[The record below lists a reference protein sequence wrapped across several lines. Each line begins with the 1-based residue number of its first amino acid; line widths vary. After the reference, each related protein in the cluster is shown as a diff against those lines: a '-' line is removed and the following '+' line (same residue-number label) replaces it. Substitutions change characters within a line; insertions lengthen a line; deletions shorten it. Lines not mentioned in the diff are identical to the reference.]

1 VTDSLQSTDPG
12 TQKRR
17 STRIVQAVPI
27 TVTGTDALGQPFKE
41 RTTTVMVNCH
51 GCKYQSKHYVPKN
64 SMVTLDIPRPEG
76 GPFHTQGR
84 VVWVQRPRTVRELFQ
99 IGLEFEVPGNFWG
112 IAFPPEDWASGVD
125 IPTGDLTGILDA
137 TAPTAEP
144 VAGISPQPLPPMGPP
159 PIPPPTTPEKRIEA
173 PPFQIPTPPPAKP
186 VPVNTQTPTAPPVMA
201 AKPAS
206 PPAQTPA
213 APAAPSVPAAGPS
226 ADSKIHVV
234 PTPLPAAVVTA
245 DTQAALA
252 KQMARMVADA
262 KETLD
267 KTLRRGAEEAI
278 TEEMTVVRQQLDVQ
292 LHETV
297 EKAIKVSMDRVS
309 ESAVKKVVQQAAD
322 RTKEIV
328 DEARRASETSASQ
341 LDEKVRNAVQ
351 QAVSHAAEQAAQQAA
366 QQAAALT
373 LKQSVEEVVE
383 RALRE
388 REASTPS
395 LEILSSPEAAQNH
408 LEQWRKNLEET
419 AHAVRSSTIE
429 QTQAGALLASQQ
441 WNAEFEAA
449 LTGASQK
456 LGDKL
461 TEVSREAL
469 AQAEQ
474 EAVSR
479 AAGLRASLDETARA
493 VLARTHQA
501 EQDAAAHADTLRV
514 SLDDAAR
521 AVLARTHQAEQDA
534 AARADTL
541 RASLDET
548 ARAVLARTHQA
559 EQDAAARADALRA
572 SLDDAARAV
581 LAQTEREASAQA
593 QTLRSSLD
601 EAINTAATA
610 IESLGAGLTQERHRA
625 EETRAQLQEAAQ
637 NALRQTR
644 QQFDELLAAQQQEM
658 SRKADQVIADRVRQI
673 EPALQESA
681 QEILDRA
688 ANELE
693 QKLTPRLEQVHR
705 AVSELQ
711 QAEQQAAHT
720 QSQFHEQARQA
731 AERVGE
737 LQHSV
742 HAQVL
747 EAAERVAQLQ
757 NSIVEQVQQATDHA
771 DRLHD
776 TVREQTIQ
784 ASELAIQESVARLRS
799 EAEKVPAEVEKS
811 VRETAAKI
819 EEEIQQRSTETQH
832 ATYESLLKASEWYQ
846 KKAHSTMQSSMEKMV
861 EQSSTALRDRAAEVS
876 SLLASELDH
885 YRRTYVEHSTAQI
898 DESAKEI
905 VSRERDRMSETAQMA
920 TAGFTDQ
927 VHRVT
932 SESLRRFEQVSR
944 EALEKA
950 RADMEFGREGS
961 LLEYQ
966 KTVDERMMQGVEQAT
981 VHLQSQLGPLI
992 EQWESR
998 REIEKKEWMEQLKK
1012 SNEEAIEL
1020 YKTRLENASNS
1031 WLLASATTL
1040 GQHSQTVLDTIAKAA
1055 EKRLRETCSE
1065 VLGSMGDTLK
1075 ARLLGLS
1082 TDFGPEA
1089 DDEFPPKKK

>member
-125 IPTGDLTGILDA
+125 IPTGDLTGLLDA
-137 TAPTAEP
+137 MAPTAEP
-144 VAGISPQPLPPMGPP
+144 VAGISPQPLPPIGPP
-159 PIPPPTTPEKRIEA
+159 PIPSPTTPEKRIEA
-173 PPFQIPTPPPAKP
+173 PPFQIPTPPPSKP
-186 VPVNTQTPTAPPVMA
+186 VPVNTPDNTPVNTPAAPPVMA
-201 AKPAS
+201 AKPPS
-206 PPAQTPA
+206 PPAPTPV
-213 APAAPSVPAAGPS
+213 APAAPPVPAASPS

-234 PTPLPAAVVTA
+234 PTPPPAAVVTA

-328 DEARRASETSASQ
+328 DEARRASESSASQ

-419 AHAVRSSTIE
+419 AHSVRSKTIE
-429 QTQAGALLASQQ
+429 QTQAEALLASQQ

-469 AQAEQ
+469 SQAEQ
-474 EAVSR
+474 EAVAR
-479 AAGLRASLDETARA
+479 AAGLRASLDETARG

-501 EQDAAAHADTLRV
+501 EQDAAV
-514 SLDDAAR
+514 R
-521 AVLARTHQAEQDA
+521 AEA
-534 AARADTL
+534 L
-541 RASLDET
+541 RASLDE
-548 ARAVLARTHQA
+548 
-559 EQDAAARADALRA
+559 AARG
-572 SLDDAARAV
+572 V
-581 LAQTEREASAQA
+581 LAQTEREAATQA

-601 EAINTAATA
+601 EAINTAATT
-610 IESLGAGLTQERHRA
+610 IESLGSGLTQERHRA

-658 SRKADQVIADRVRQI
+658 SRKADHVIADRVQQI

-681 QEILDRA
+681 QKILDRTA
-688 ANELE
+688 SELE
-693 QKLTPRLEQVHR
+693 QKLTPRLDQVQR

-731 AERVGE
+731 TERVGE
-737 LQHSV
+737 LRHSV
-742 HAQVL
+742 QAQVR

-799 EAEKVPAEVEKS
+799 EAEKVPAEIERS
-811 VRETAAKI
+811 VRETAAKL

-905 VSRERDRMSETAQMA
+905 VTRERDKMSENAQMA

-932 SESLRRFEQVSR
+932 ADSLKRFEQVSR

-966 KTVDERMMQGVEQAT
+966 KTIDERMMMGVEQAT
-981 VHLQSQLGPLI
+981 VHLQSQLGPVI
-992 EQWESR
+992 EQWELR

-1012 SNEEAIEL
+1012 SNDQAIEV

>member
-1 VTDSLQSTDPG
+1 MTDSLQSTDPG

-125 IPTGDLTGILDA
+125 IPTGDLTGLLDA
-137 TAPTAEP
+137 MAPTAEP
-144 VAGISPQPLPPMGPP
+144 VAGISPQPLPPIGPP
-159 PIPPPTTPEKRIEA
+159 PIPSPTTPEKRIEA
-173 PPFQIPTPPPAKP
+173 PPFQIPTPPPSKP
-186 VPVNTQTPTAPPVMA
+186 VPVNTPDNTPVNTPAAPPVMA
-201 AKPAS
+201 AKPPS
-206 PPAQTPA
+206 PPAPTPV
-213 APAAPSVPAAGPS
+213 APAAPPVPAASPS

-234 PTPLPAAVVTA
+234 PTPPPAAVVTA

-328 DEARRASETSASQ
+328 DEARRASESSASQ

-419 AHAVRSSTIE
+419 AHSVRSKTIE
-429 QTQAGALLASQQ
+429 QTQAEALLASQQ

-469 AQAEQ
+469 SQAEQ
-474 EAVSR
+474 EAVAR
-479 AAGLRASLDETARA
+479 AAGLRASLDETARG

-501 EQDAAAHADTLRV
+501 EQDAAV
-514 SLDDAAR
+514 R
-521 AVLARTHQAEQDA
+521 AEA
-534 AARADTL
+534 L
-541 RASLDET
+541 RASLDE
-548 ARAVLARTHQA
+548 
-559 EQDAAARADALRA
+559 AARG
-572 SLDDAARAV
+572 V
-581 LAQTEREASAQA
+581 LAQTEREAATQA

-601 EAINTAATA
+601 EAINTAATT
-610 IESLGAGLTQERHRA
+610 IESLGSGLTQERHRA

-658 SRKADQVIADRVRQI
+658 SRKADHVIADRVQQI

-681 QEILDRA
+681 QKILDRTA
-688 ANELE
+688 SELE
-693 QKLTPRLEQVHR
+693 QKLTPRLDQVQR

-731 AERVGE
+731 TERVGE
-737 LQHSV
+737 LRHSV
-742 HAQVL
+742 QAQVR

-799 EAEKVPAEVEKS
+799 EAEKVPAEIERS
-811 VRETAAKI
+811 VRETAAKL

-905 VSRERDRMSETAQMA
+905 VTRERDKMSENAQMA

-932 SESLRRFEQVSR
+932 ADSLKRFEQVSR

-966 KTVDERMMQGVEQAT
+966 KTIDERMMMGVEQAT
-981 VHLQSQLGPLI
+981 VHLQSQLGPVI
-992 EQWESR
+992 EQWELR

-1012 SNEEAIEL
+1012 SNDQAIEL

>member
-137 TAPTAEP
+137 TAPTAQPE
-144 VAGISPQPLPPMGPP
+144 AGISPQPLPPIGPP
-159 PIPPPTTPEKRIEA
+159 PMPTPTTPEKRIEA

-186 VPVNTQTPTAPPVMA
+186 VPVNTQVTTPTAPPEMA

-206 PPAQTPA
+206 PPAPISV
-213 APAAPSVPAAGPS
+213 APAAPSAAAASPS

-234 PTPLPAAVVTA
+234 PTPPPAAVVTA

-419 AHAVRSSTIE
+419 AHSVRSKTIE
-429 QTQAGALLASQQ
+429 QTQAEALLASQQ

-469 AQAEQ
+469 TQAEQ

-501 EQDAAAHADTLRV
+501 EQDAAA
-514 SLDDAAR
+514 R
-521 AVLARTHQAEQDA
+521 AE
-534 AARADTL
+534 TL

-559 EQDAAARADALRA
+559 EQDAAARAETLRA
-572 SLDDAARAV
+572 SLDEAARAV
-581 LAQTEREASAQA
+581 LAQTERDASAQA

-601 EAINTAATA
+601 EAINTAATT

-625 EETRAQLQEAAQ
+625 EETRSQLQEAAQ

-644 QQFDELLAAQQQEM
+644 QQFEDLLAAQQQEM
-658 SRKADQVIADRVRQI
+658 SRKADQVIADRVQQI

-681 QEILDRA
+681 QEILDRTA
-688 ANELE
+688 SELE
-693 QKLTPRLEQVHR
+693 LKLTPRLDQVHR

-711 QAEQQAAHT
+711 QAEQQAVHT

-742 HAQVL
+742 HAQVR

-944 EALEKA
+944 EALEKT

-966 KTVDERMMQGVEQAT
+966 KTIDERMMQGVEQAT

>member
-76 GPFHTQGR
+76 GPYHTQGR

-125 IPTGDLTGILDA
+125 IPTGDLTGVLDA
-137 TAPTAEP
+137 TLAAEP
-144 VAGISPQPLPPMGPP
+144 VAGISPQPLPPIGPP
-159 PIPPPTTPEKRIEA
+159 PMPAPASPEKRIEA
-173 PPFQIPTPPPAKP
+173 PPFQIPAPPPSKP
-186 VPVNTQTPTAPPVMA
+186 VPVNVPAAPPVMA
-201 AKPAS
+201 AKPAA
-206 PPAQTPA
+206 PPAQPVIP
-213 APAAPSVPAAGPS
+213 PAAPSVPVASPAA
-226 ADSKIHVV
+226 DNKIHVV
-234 PTPLPAAVVTA
+234 PAPPAAAVVTA

-292 LHETV
+292 LHDTV

-366 QQAAALT
+366 QQATALN

-395 LEILSSPEAAQNH
+395 LEILSSPEAAQSH
-408 LEQWRKNLEET
+408 LEQWRKNLEDT
-419 AHAVRSSTIE
+419 AQSVRSKTIE
-429 QTQAGALLASQQ
+429 QTQAEALIASQQ

-469 AQAEQ
+469 TQAEQ
-474 EAVSR
+474 EAVARSV
-479 AAGLRASLDETARA
+479 ALRASLDETARG
-493 VLARTHQA
+493 
-501 EQDAAAHADTLRV
+501 
-514 SLDDAAR
+514 
-521 AVLARTHQAEQDA
+521 
-534 AARADTL
+534 
-541 RASLDET
+541 
-548 ARAVLARTHQA
+548 
-559 EQDAAARADALRA
+559 
-572 SLDDAARAV
+572 V

-601 EAINTAATA
+601 EAINTAAST
-610 IESLGAGLTQERHRA
+610 IESLGAGLQQERHRA

-644 QQFDELLAAQQQEM
+644 QQFDDLLAAQQQEM
-658 SRKADQVIADRVRQI
+658 GRKADQVVAERAQQI
-673 EPALQESA
+673 EPALQASA
-681 QEILDRA
+681 QKILDQA
-688 ANELE
+688 ASELE
-693 QKLTPRLEQVHR
+693 QKLTPRLDQVHR

-711 QAEQQAAHT
+711 RAEQQAAHT

-731 AERVGE
+731 SERVGE

-742 HAQVL
+742 HAQVR

-757 NSIVEQVQQATDHA
+757 NSILEQVQQATDHA

-784 ASELAIQESVARLRS
+784 ASELAIQESVTRLRN
-799 EAEKVPAEVEKS
+799 EAEKVPAEIEKS
-811 VRETAAKI
+811 VRDAASKI

-832 ATYESLLKASEWYQ
+832 ATYEALLKASEWYQ

-905 VSRERDRMSETAQMA
+905 VSRERDKMSETAQMA
-920 TAGFTDQ
+920 SAGFTDQ
-927 VHRVT
+927 VHQVT
-932 SESLRRFEQVSR
+932 ADSLRRFEQVSR

-966 KTVDERMMQGVEQAT
+966 KTVDERMMLGVEQAT

-992 EQWESR
+992 EQWESK
-998 REIEKKEWMEQLKK
+998 RESEKKQWMEQLKK
-1012 SNEEAIEL
+1012 SNDEAIEL

-1082 TDFGPEA
+1082 TDFGPEP

>member
-1 VTDSLQSTDPG
+1 VTDSLQSADPG

-125 IPTGDLTGILDA
+125 IPTGDLTGTLD
-137 TAPTAEP
+137 TTTGAEP
-144 VAGISPQPLPPMGPP
+144 VAGISPQPLPPIGPP
-159 PIPPPTTPEKRIEA
+159 PMPIPTTPEKRIEA
-173 PPFQIPTPPPAKP
+173 PPFQIPTPPPSKP
-186 VPVNTQTPTAPPVMA
+186 VPVNTQVNTPAPQTPTSAI
-201 AKPAS
+201 
-206 PPAQTPA
+206 PPATA
-213 APAAPSVPAAGPS
+213 ASGGPT

-234 PTPLPAAVVTA
+234 PAPPAVPA
-245 DTQAALA
+245 DTQAALSR
-252 KQMARMVADA
+252 QMARMVADA

-267 KTLRRGAEEAI
+267 KTLRRGAEQAI

-292 LHETV
+292 LHDTV
-297 EKAIKVSMDRVS
+297 EKAIKSSMERVS

-419 AHAVRSSTIE
+419 AHSVRSKTIE
-429 QTQAGALLASQQ
+429 QTQAEALLASQQ

-469 AQAEQ
+469 
-474 EAVSR
+474 S
-479 AAGLRASLDETARA
+479 
-493 VLARTHQA
+493 
-501 EQDAAAHADTLRV
+501 
-514 SLDDAAR
+514 
-521 AVLARTHQAEQDA
+521 QAEQDA
-534 AARADTL
+534 AARAEAL
-541 RASLDET
+541 RASLDE
-548 ARAVLARTHQA
+548 
-559 EQDAAARADALRA
+559 AARG
-572 SLDDAARAV
+572 V
-581 LAQTEREASAQA
+581 LAQTEGEAAAQA

-601 EAINTAATA
+601 EAINTAATT

-658 SRKADQVIADRVRQI
+658 GRKADQVIAERAQQI

-681 QEILDRA
+681 QKILDRTA
-688 ANELE
+688 SELE
-693 QKLTPRLEQVHR
+693 QKLTPRLDQVHR

-720 QSQFHEQARQA
+720 QSQFHEQARLA

-742 HAQVL
+742 HAQVR

-757 NSIVEQVQQATDHA
+757 STIVEQVQQATDHA

-784 ASELAIQESVARLRS
+784 ASERAIQESVARLRS

-861 EQSSTALRDRAAEVS
+861 EQSSTVLRDRAAEVS

-905 VSRERDRMSETAQMA
+905 VSRERDKMSESAQMA

-950 RADMEFGREGS
+950 RADLEFGREGS

-966 KTVDERMMQGVEQAT
+966 KTIDERMMMGVEQAT

-1012 SNEEAIEL
+1012 SNDEAIEL

-1082 TDFGPEA
+1082 TDFGPEP

>member
-1 VTDSLQSTDPG
+1 MTDSLQSADPG

-84 VVWVQRPRTVRELFQ
+84 VVWVQRPRTGRELFQ

-125 IPTGDLTGILDA
+125 IPTGDLTGIVDA
-137 TAPTAEP
+137 TTAAEP
-144 VAGISPQPLPPMGPP
+144 VAGISPQPLPPIGPP
-159 PIPPPTTPEKRIEA
+159 PMPIPTTPEKRIEA
-173 PPFQIPTPPPAKP
+173 PPFQIPVTPPTPAKP
-186 VPVNTQTPTAPPVMA
+186 TPVNTQVNAPTAPPVMA
-201 AKPAS
+201 TKPAS
-206 PPAQTPA
+206 PA
-213 APAAPSVPAAGPS
+213 APPSIPPTAAAPPASPS
-226 ADSKIHVV
+226 TDNKIHVV
-234 PTPLPAAVVTA
+234 PAPPPVAAVTA

-262 KETLD
+262 KESLD

-292 LHETV
+292 LHDTV
-297 EKAIKVSMDRVS
+297 EKAIKVSMERVS

-328 DEARRASETSASQ
+328 DEARRASENSASQ

-351 QAVSHAAEQAAQQAA
+351 QAVSNVAEQAAQQAA
-366 QQAAALT
+366 QQATALT

-383 RALRE
+383 RALRD

-395 LEILSSPEAAQNH
+395 LEILSSPEAAQSH

-419 AHAVRSSTIE
+419 AQTVRSKSIE
-429 QTQAGALLASQQ
+429 QTQADALIASQQ

-456 LGDKL
+456 LGEKL
-461 TEVSREAL
+461 TEVSRVAL
-469 AQAEQ
+469 TQAEQ
-474 EAVSR
+474 EAAAR
-479 AAGLRASLDETARA
+479 AAALRASLDE
-493 VLARTHQA
+493 
-501 EQDAAAHADTLRV
+501 
-514 SLDDAAR
+514 AAR
-521 AVLARTHQAEQDA
+521 GVQAQTEQA
-534 AARADTL
+534 
-541 RASLDET
+541 
-548 ARAVLARTHQA
+548 Q
-559 EQDAAARADALRA
+559 QQAAARADALRA
-572 SLDDAARAV
+572 SLDEAARGV

-593 QTLRSSLD
+593 HTLRSSLD
-601 EAINTAATA
+601 EAINSAAST
-610 IESLGAGLTQERHRA
+610 IESLGAGLQQERHRA
-625 EETRAQLQEAAQ
+625 EETRAQLQEASQ

-658 SRKADQVIADRVRQI
+658 SRKADHVIADRVQQI

-681 QEILDRA
+681 QKILDRA
-688 ANELE
+688 VGELE
-693 QKLTPRLEQVHR
+693 QKLMPRMDHAQRV
-705 AVSELQ
+705 AAELQ

-731 AERVGE
+731 SERVGE

-742 HAQVL
+742 QAQVR

-757 NSIVEQVQQATDHA
+757 NSILEQVQQATDHA

-776 TVREQTIQ
+776 TVREQTIH
-784 ASELAIQESVARLRS
+784 ASELAIQESVARLRT
-799 EAEKVPAEVEKS
+799 EAEKVPAAIERS
-811 VRETAAKI
+811 VRETASKI

-832 ATYESLLKASEWYQ
+832 ATYEALLKASEWYQ
-846 KKAHSTMQSSMEKMV
+846 KKAHSTMQGSMEKMV

-905 VSRERDRMSETAQMA
+905 VTRERDKMSETAQMA

-966 KTVDERMMQGVEQAT
+966 KLIDERMMQGVEQAT
-981 VHLQSQLGPLI
+981 VHLQSELGPLL
-992 EQWESR
+992 EQWESQ
-998 REIEKKEWMEQLKK
+998 RESEKKVWMEQLKK
-1012 SNEEAIEL
+1012 SNDEAIEV

-1082 TDFGPEA
+1082 TDFSPEP

>member
-1 VTDSLQSTDPG
+1 VTDSLQSADPG

-125 IPTGDLTGILDA
+125 IPTGDLTGAAEALLA
-137 TAPTAEP
+137 VEP
-144 VAGISPQPLPPMGPP
+144 VAGISPQPLPPIGPP
-159 PIPPPTTPEKRIEA
+159 PMPIPTTPEKRIEA
-173 PPFQIPTPPPAKP
+173 PPFQIPVTPPPPARP
-186 VPVNTQTPTAPPVMA
+186 TPVNTQVNTPTAAPVTT
-201 AKPAS
+201 AKPA
-206 PPAQTPA
+206 P
-213 APAAPSVPAAGPS
+213 PAAPSAQPPVAPAASVPAASPS
-226 ADSKIHVV
+226 TDNKIHVV
-234 PTPLPAAVVTA
+234 PAPPAAVVTA

-252 KQMARMVADA
+252 KHMARMVADA
-262 KETLD
+262 KESLD

-278 TEEMTVVRQQLDVQ
+278 TEEMTVVRQQLDAQ
-292 LHETV
+292 LHDTV

-328 DEARRASETSASQ
+328 DEARKASETSASQ

-383 RALRE
+383 RALRD

-395 LEILSSPEAAQNH
+395 LEILSSPEAAQSH

-419 AHAVRSSTIE
+419 AQTVRSKTIE
-429 QTQAGALLASQQ
+429 QTQAEALIASQQ

-456 LGDKL
+456 LGEKL

-469 AQAEQ
+469 TQAERDAAERASALRASLD
-474 EAVSR
+474 EAARGVLARTEQAERDAAAR
-479 AAGLRASLDETARA
+479 AEALRASLDETARG
-493 VLARTHQA
+493 
-501 EQDAAAHADTLRV
+501 
-514 SLDDAAR
+514 
-521 AVLARTHQAEQDA
+521 
-534 AARADTL
+534 
-541 RASLDET
+541 
-548 ARAVLARTHQA
+548 
-559 EQDAAARADALRA
+559 
-572 SLDDAARAV
+572 V

-593 QTLRSSLD
+593 HTLRSSLD
-601 EAINTAATA
+601 EAINTAAST
-610 IESLGAGLTQERHRA
+610 IESLGAGLQTERHRA
-625 EETRAQLQEAAQ
+625 EETRSQLQEAAQ

-658 SRKADQVIADRVRQI
+658 SRKADHVIADRVQQI

-681 QEILDRA
+681 QKMLDRA
-688 ANELE
+688 MGELE
-693 QKLTPRLEQVHR
+693 QKLTPRLDHAQR
-705 AVSELQ
+705 IAAELQ
-711 QAEQQAAHT
+711 QAEQQATHT
-720 QSQFHEQARQA
+720 QGQFHEQARQA
-731 AERVGE
+731 SERVGE
-737 LQHSV
+737 LQQSV
-742 HAQVL
+742 QAQVR

-757 NSIVEQVQQATDHA
+757 SSILEQVQQATDHA

-776 TVREQTIQ
+776 TVREQTIH
-784 ASELAIQESVARLRS
+784 ASELAIQESVARLRT
-799 EAEKVPAEVEKS
+799 EAEKVPAEIEQS

-832 ATYESLLKASEWYQ
+832 ATYEALLKASEWYQ

-861 EQSSTALRDRAAEVS
+861 EQSSTQLRDRAAEVS

-905 VSRERDRMSETAQMA
+905 VTRERDKMSETAQMA

-932 SESLRRFEQVSR
+932 SESLKRFEQVSR

-966 KTVDERMMQGVEQAT
+966 KTIDERMMLGVEQAR
-981 VHLQSQLGPLI
+981 VHLQSELGPLL
-992 EQWESR
+992 EQWESQ
-998 REIEKKEWMEQLKK
+998 RESEKKMWMEQLKK
-1012 SNEEAIEL
+1012 SNDEAIEV

-1065 VLGSMGDTLK
+1065 VLGTMGDTLK

-1082 TDFGPEA
+1082 TDFSPEP

>member
-1 VTDSLQSTDPG
+1 MTDSLQSPDPG

-125 IPTGDLTGILDA
+125 IPTGDLTGMLEVA
-137 TAPTAEP
+137 TTAEP
-144 VAGISPQPLPPMGPP
+144 VAGISPQPLPPIGPP
-159 PIPPPTTPEKRIEA
+159 PIPTPTTPEKRIEA
-173 PPFQIPTPPPAKP
+173 PPFQIPVTPPAKP
-186 VPVNTQTPTAPPVMA
+186 VPVNVPTAPPVMT
-201 AKPAS
+201 AK
-206 PPAQTPA
+206 PA
-213 APAAPSVPAAGPS
+213 APAAPPVIPPAASSVPAASSS
-226 ADSKIHVV
+226 ADNKIHVV
-234 PTPLPAAVVTA
+234 PAPPAAVVTA

-262 KETLD
+262 KESLD

-278 TEEMTVVRQQLDVQ
+278 TEEMTVVRQQLDAQ
-292 LHETV
+292 LHDTV

-328 DEARRASETSASQ
+328 DEARKASENSASQ

-383 RALRE
+383 RALRD
-388 REASTPS
+388 RATSTPS
-395 LEILSSPEAAQNH
+395 LEILSSPEAAQSH
-408 LEQWRKNLEET
+408 LEQWRKNLEDT
-419 AHAVRSSTIE
+419 AQTVRSKSIE
-429 QTQAGALLASQQ
+429 QTQADALIASQQ

-461 TEVSREAL
+461 TAVSREAL
-469 AQAEQ
+469 TQVER
-474 EAVSR
+474 EAAAR
-479 AAGLRASLDETARA
+479 ATELRASLDE
-493 VLARTHQA
+493 
-501 EQDAAAHADTLRV
+501 
-514 SLDDAAR
+514 AAR
-521 AVLARTHQAEQDA
+521 G
-534 AARADTL
+534 
-541 RASLDET
+541 
-548 ARAVLARTHQA
+548 
-559 EQDAAARADALRA
+559 
-572 SLDDAARAV
+572 V
-581 LAQTEREASAQA
+581 LAQTERDASTQA
-593 QTLRSSLD
+593 QMLRSSLD
-601 EAINTAATA
+601 EAINTAAST
-610 IESLGAGLTQERHRA
+610 IESLGAGLQQERHRA
-625 EETRAQLQEAAQ
+625 EETRLQLQDAAQ

-658 SRKADQVIADRVRQI
+658 SRKADHVIADRVQQI

-681 QEILDRA
+681 QKILDRA
-688 ANELE
+688 TSELE
-693 QKLTPRLEQVHR
+693 QKLTPRLDHAQR
-705 AVSELQ
+705 IAAELQ
-711 QAEQQAAHT
+711 QAEQQAAYR

-731 AERVGE
+731 AERV
-737 LQHSV
+737 
-742 HAQVL
+742 
-747 EAAERVAQLQ
+747 AQLQ
-757 NSIVEQVQQATDHA
+757 NSILEQVQQATDHA

-776 TVREQTIQ
+776 TVREQTIH
-784 ASELAIQESVARLRS
+784 ASELAIQESVARMRT
-799 EAEKVPAEVEKS
+799 EAEKVPAEIEKS
-811 VRETAAKI
+811 VRETASKI

-832 ATYESLLKASEWYQ
+832 ATYEALLKASEWYQ
-846 KKAHSTMQSSMEKMV
+846 KKAHNTMQGSMEKMV

-905 VSRERDRMSETAQMA
+905 VSRERDKMSETAQMA

-966 KTVDERMMQGVEQAT
+966 KTIDERMMLGVEQAR
-981 VHLQSQLGPLI
+981 VHLQSELGPLL
-992 EQWESR
+992 EQWESQ
-998 REIEKKEWMEQLKK
+998 RESEKKVWMEQLKK
-1012 SNEEAIEL
+1012 SNDDAIEL

-1082 TDFGPEA
+1082 TDFSPEP

>member
-1 VTDSLQSTDPG
+1 VTDSLQSADPG

-137 TAPTAEP
+137 TTATEP
-144 VAGISPQPLPPMGPP
+144 VAGISPQPLPPIGPP
-159 PIPPPTTPEKRIEA
+159 PMPIPTTPEKRIEA
-173 PPFQIPTPPPAKP
+173 PPFQVPVTPPAKP
-186 VPVNTQTPTAPPVMA
+186 TPVNVPAAPPLMA
-201 AKPAS
+201 AKPAAPIA
-206 PPAQTPA
+206 PPVIP
-213 APAAPSVPAAGPS
+213 PAAPSVPAASPA
-226 ADSKIHVV
+226 ADNKIHVV
-234 PTPLPAAVVTA
+234 PAPPAAVVTA

-252 KQMARMVADA
+252 KQMARMVAEA
-262 KETLD
+262 KESLD

-292 LHETV
+292 LHDTV

-328 DEARRASETSASQ
+328 EEARKASETSASQ

-408 LEQWRKNLEET
+408 LEQWRKNLEDT
-419 AHAVRSSTIE
+419 AQSVRSKSIE
-429 QTQAGALLASQQ
+429 QTQADALIASQQ

-469 AQAEQ
+469 TQAEH
-474 EAVSR
+474 EAVAR
-479 AAGLRASLDETARA
+479 AAGLRASLDEAARG
-493 VLARTHQA
+493 VLARSEQA
-501 EQDAAAHADTLRV
+501 QQEAAAHAE
-514 SLDDAAR
+514 A
-521 AVLARTHQAEQDA
+521 
-534 AARADTL
+534 L
-541 RASLDET
+541 RASLDE
-548 ARAVLARTHQA
+548 
-559 EQDAAARADALRA
+559 AARG
-572 SLDDAARAV
+572 V
-581 LAQTEREASAQA
+581 LAQTGREASAQA
-593 QTLRSSLD
+593 ETLRSSLD
-601 EAINTAATA
+601 EAINTAAST
-610 IESLGAGLTQERHRA
+610 IETLGAGLQQERHRA
-625 EETRAQLQEAAQ
+625 EETRSQLQEAAQ

-658 SRKADQVIADRVRQI
+658 SRKADHVIADRVQQI

-681 QEILDRA
+681 QKILDRA
-688 ANELE
+688 VGELE
-693 QKLTPRLEQVHR
+693 QKLMPRMDNAQRV
-705 AVSELQ
+705 ELQ
-711 QAEQQAAHT
+711 HAEQQAAHT

-731 AERVGE
+731 SERVGE

-742 HAQVL
+742 QAQVR
-747 EAAERVAQLQ
+747 EAAERVAHLQ
-757 NSIVEQVQQATDHA
+757 NSILEQVQQATDHA

-776 TVREQTIQ
+776 TVREQTIH
-784 ASELAIQESVARLRS
+784 ASELAIQESVARLRT
-799 EAEKVPAEVEKS
+799 EAEKVPAEIEKS

-832 ATYESLLKASEWYQ
+832 ATYEALLKASEWYQ

-861 EQSSTALRDRAAEVS
+861 EQSSTSLRDRAAEVS

-905 VSRERDRMSETAQMA
+905 VTRERDKMSETAQMA
-920 TAGFTDQ
+920 SAGFTDQ

-932 SESLRRFEQVSR
+932 ADSLKRFEQVSR

-966 KTVDERMMQGVEQAT
+966 KTIDERMMQGVEQAT
-981 VHLQSQLGPLI
+981 VHLQSELGPLL
-992 EQWESR
+992 EQWEAQ
-998 REIEKKEWMEQLKK
+998 RESEKKVWMEQLKK
-1012 SNEEAIEL
+1012 SNDEAIEL

-1040 GQHSQTVLDTIAKAA
+1040 GQHSQAVLDTIAKAA

-1082 TDFGPEA
+1082 TDFSPEP

>member
-1 VTDSLQSTDPG
+1 MRRNCPALSPSVRLFRSSDAAWICDDALPPSNPFAQFPYVARPVAPRVLPLTDTPLGGMVTEPLASAEPDG
-12 TQKRR
+12 QKRR

-27 TVTGTDALGQPFKE
+27 TVTGVDALGQPFKE

-76 GPFHTQGR
+76 GPYHTQGR

-137 TAPTAEP
+137 TIAAEP
-144 VAGISPQPLPPMGPP
+144 VAGISPQPLPPIGPP
-159 PIPPPTTPEKRIEA
+159 PISIPTTPEKRIEA
-173 PPFQIPTPPPAKP
+173 PPFQIPVTPPAPAKP
-186 VPVNTQTPTAPPVMA
+186 VPVNTQVNTPTAPPVMT
-201 AKPAS
+201 AK
-206 PPAQTPA
+206 PA
-213 APAAPSVPAAGPS
+213 APAAPVIPAAASSTPAASPS
-226 ADSKIHVV
+226 ADNKIHVV
-234 PTPLPAAVVTA
+234 PAPPPAAVVTA

-278 TEEMTVVRQQLDVQ
+278 TEEMTVVRQQLDAQ
-292 LHETV
+292 LHDTV

-328 DEARRASETSASQ
+328 EEARKVSETSASQ

-419 AHAVRSSTIE
+419 AQTVRSKTIE
-429 QTQAGALLASQQ
+429 QTQAEALIASQQ

-469 AQAEQ
+469 TQAEQ
-474 EAVSR
+474 EAVAR
-479 AAGLRASLDETARA
+479 AAALRASLDE
-493 VLARTHQA
+493 
-501 EQDAAAHADTLRV
+501 
-514 SLDDAAR
+514 AAR
-521 AVLARTHQAEQDA
+521 G
-534 AARADTL
+534 
-541 RASLDET
+541 
-548 ARAVLARTHQA
+548 
-559 EQDAAARADALRA
+559 
-572 SLDDAARAV
+572 V
-581 LAQTEREASAQA
+581 LAQTERDASSQA
-593 QTLRSSLD
+593 QILRSSLD
-601 EAINTAATA
+601 EAINTAAST
-610 IESLGAGLTQERHRA
+610 IETLGAGLQQERHRA
-625 EETRAQLQEAAQ
+625 EEIRSQLQDAAQ

-658 SRKADQVIADRVRQI
+658 SRKADHVIADRVQQI

-681 QEILDRA
+681 QKILDRA
-688 ANELE
+688 VDELE
-693 QKLTPRLEQVHR
+693 QKLMPRLDHAQRV
-705 AVSELQ
+705 AADLQ

-731 AERVGE
+731 SERVGE

-742 HAQVL
+742 QAQL
-747 EAAERVAQLQ
+747 REATERVAQLQ
-757 NSIVEQVQQATDHA
+757 NSILEQVQQATDHA

-776 TVREQTIQ
+776 TVREQTIH
-784 ASELAIQESVARLRS
+784 ASELAIQESVARLRT
-799 EAEKVPAEVEKS
+799 EAEKVPADIEKS
-811 VRETAAKI
+811 VRETASKI

-832 ATYESLLKASEWYQ
+832 ATYEALLKASEWYQ
-846 KKAHSTMQSSMEKMV
+846 KKAHSTMQSSMEKMI
-861 EQSSTALRDRAAEVS
+861 EQSSTTLRDRAAEVS

-905 VSRERDRMSETAQMA
+905 VTRERDKMSETAQMA
-920 TAGFTDQ
+920 TAGFSDE
-927 VHRVT
+927 VRRVT
-932 SESLRRFEQVSR
+932 SESLQRFEQTSR

-950 RADMEFGREGS
+950 RGDMEFSREGS

-966 KTVDERMMQGVEQAT
+966 KTIDERMMLGVEQAR
-981 VHLQSQLGPLI
+981 VHLQSELGPVL
-992 EQWESR
+992 EQWESQ
-998 REIEKKEWMEQLKK
+998 RESEKKVWMEQLKK
-1012 SNEEAIEL
+1012 SNDEAIEV
-1020 YKTRLENASNS
+1020 YKSRLENASNS

-1065 VLGSMGDTLK
+1065 VLGTMGDTLK

-1082 TDFGPEA
+1082 TDFSPEP
-1089 DDEFPPKKK
+1089 DDEFPPKKR

>member
-1 VTDSLQSTDPG
+1 MTDSLQSADPG

-76 GPFHTQGR
+76 GPYHTQGR

-125 IPTGDLTGILDA
+125 IPTGDLTGIVDA
-137 TAPTAEP
+137 TTAAEP
-144 VAGISPQPLPPMGPP
+144 VAGISPQPLPPVGPP
-159 PIPPPTTPEKRIEA
+159 PIPTPATPEKRIEA
-173 PPFQIPTPPPAKP
+173 PPFQIPVTPPMPPAKP
-186 VPVNTQTPTAPPVMA
+186 TPVTTQVNAPTAPPVTA
-201 AKPAS
+201 AKPAAPPVQTAV
-206 PPAQTPA
+206 PPAAAVPPA
-213 APAAPSVPAAGPS
+213 SPS
-226 ADSKIHVV
+226 ADNKIHVV
-234 PTPLPAAVVTA
+234 PAPPAAVVTA

-262 KETLD
+262 KDTLD

-278 TEEMTVVRQQLDVQ
+278 TEEMTVVRQQLDAQ
-292 LHETV
+292 LHDTV

-328 DEARRASETSASQ
+328 EEARKASENSASQ

-408 LEQWRKNLEET
+408 LEQWRKNLEDT
-419 AHAVRSSTIE
+419 AQSVRSQSIE
-429 QTQAGALLASQQ
+429 QTQADALIASQQ

-456 LGDKL
+456 LGEKL

-469 AQAEQ
+469 TQAEQ
-474 EAVSR
+474 EAAAR
-479 AAGLRASLDETARA
+479 AAALRASLDE
-493 VLARTHQA
+493 
-501 EQDAAAHADTLRV
+501 
-514 SLDDAAR
+514 AAR
-521 AVLARTHQAEQDA
+521 G
-534 AARADTL
+534 
-541 RASLDET
+541 
-548 ARAVLARTHQA
+548 
-559 EQDAAARADALRA
+559 
-572 SLDDAARAV
+572 V
-581 LAQTEREASAQA
+581 LAQTERDASSQA
-593 QTLRSSLD
+593 QMLRSSLD
-601 EAINTAATA
+601 EAINTAAST
-610 IESLGAGLTQERHRA
+610 IETLGAGLQQERHRA
-625 EETRAQLQEAAQ
+625 EETRVQLQEAAQ

-644 QQFDELLAAQQQEM
+644 QQFDDLLAAQQQEM
-658 SRKADQVIADRVRQI
+658 SRKADQVIADRVGQI

-681 QEILDRA
+681 QKILDRA
-688 ANELE
+688 ASELD
-693 QKLTPRLEQVHR
+693 QKLTPRMDHAQRV
-705 AVSELQ
+705 AAELQ

-720 QSQFHEQARQA
+720 QNHIHEQARQA

-742 HAQVL
+742 QAQVR

-757 NSIVEQVQQATDHA
+757 NSILEQVQQATDHA

-776 TVREQTIQ
+776 TVREQTIH
-784 ASELAIQESVARLRS
+784 ASELAIQESVARLRT
-799 EAEKVPAEVEKS
+799 EAEKVPADIEKS
-811 VRETAAKI
+811 VRETASKI

-832 ATYESLLKASEWYQ
+832 ATYEALLKASEWYQ

-885 YRRTYVEHSTAQI
+885 YRRTYVEHSAAQI

-905 VSRERDRMSETAQMA
+905 VTRERDKMSETAQMA
-920 TAGFTDQ
+920 AAGFTDQ

-932 SESLRRFEQVSR
+932 SESLRRFEHVSR

-966 KTVDERMMQGVEQAT
+966 KLIDERMMQGVEQAT
-981 VHLQSQLGPLI
+981 VHLQSQLGPLL
-992 EQWESR
+992 EQWESQ
-998 REIEKKEWMEQLKK
+998 RESEKKLWTDQLKK
-1012 SNEEAIEL
+1012 SNDEAIEL

-1065 VLGSMGDTLK
+1065 VLGTMGDTLK

-1082 TDFGPEA
+1082 TDFSPEP

>member
-144 VAGISPQPLPPMGPP
+144 VAGISPQPLPPTGPP
-159 PIPPPTTPEKRIEA
+159 PIPTPATPEKRIEA
-173 PPFQIPTPPPAKP
+173 PPFHIPTPPPSKP
-186 VPVNTQTPTAPPVMA
+186 VPVNTQVAPPTAPPVMA

-213 APAAPSVPAAGPS
+213 APAAPAVPAASPS

-234 PTPLPAAVVTA
+234 PSPPPAVVTA

-373 LKQSVEEVVE
+373 LKHSVEEVVE

-419 AHAVRSSTIE
+419 AHSVRSKTIE
-429 QTQAGALLASQQ
+429 QTQAEALLASQQ

-469 AQAEQ
+469 TQAEQ
-474 EAVSR
+474 DAVSR
-479 AAGLRASLDETARA
+479 AAGLRASLDESARA

-501 EQDAAAHADTLRV
+501 EQDAATRAETLRA
-514 SLDDAAR
+514 SLDEAAR

-534 AARADTL
+534 AARAETL
-541 RASLDET
+541 RASLDE
-548 ARAVLARTHQA
+548 
-559 EQDAAARADALRA
+559 
-572 SLDDAARAV
+572 AARAV

-601 EAINTAATA
+601 EAINTAATT

-625 EETRAQLQEAAQ
+625 EETRSQLQEAAQ

-658 SRKADQVIADRVRQI
+658 SRKADQVIADRVQQI

-681 QEILDRA
+681 QKILDRTA
-688 ANELE
+688 SELE
-693 QKLTPRLEQVHR
+693 QKLTPRLDQVHR

-731 AERVGE
+731 AERAGE

-742 HAQVL
+742 HAQVR

-920 TAGFTDQ
+920 NAGFTDQ

-944 EALEKA
+944 EALEKT

-966 KTVDERMMQGVEQAT
+966 KTIDERMMQGVEQAT

-1089 DDEFPPKKK
+1089 DDEFPPQKK

>member
-1 VTDSLQSTDPG
+1 VTDSLQSADPG

-125 IPTGDLTGILDA
+125 IPTGDLTGELDA
-137 TAPTAEP
+137 TTAIEP
-144 VAGISPQPLPPMGPP
+144 AAGISPQPLPPIGPP
-159 PIPPPTTPEKRIEA
+159 PMPIPTTPEKRIEA
-173 PPFQIPTPPPAKP
+173 PPFQIPVTPPPPAKP
-186 VPVNTQTPTAPPVMA
+186 TPVNTQVNTPTAPPVMT
-201 AKPAS
+201 AKPAAPVTPPVI
-206 PPAQTPA
+206 PPAPPS
-213 APAAPSVPAAGPS
+213 APAASPS
-226 ADSKIHVV
+226 ADNKIHVV
-234 PTPLPAAVVTA
+234 PAPPPAAVVSA

-292 LHETV
+292 LHDTV
-297 EKAIKVSMDRVS
+297 EKAIKVSMERVS

-328 DEARRASETSASQ
+328 DEARKASETSASQ

-408 LEQWRKNLEET
+408 LENWRKNLEDT
-419 AHAVRSSTIE
+419 AQTVRSKTIE
-429 QTQAGALLASQQ
+429 QTQADALIASQQ

-456 LGDKL
+456 LGEKL

-469 AQAEQ
+469 TQAEQ
-474 EAVSR
+474 DAAER
-479 AAGLRASLDETARA
+479 AAGLRASLDE
-493 VLARTHQA
+493 
-501 EQDAAAHADTLRV
+501 
-514 SLDDAAR
+514 AAR
-521 AVLARTHQAEQDA
+521 G
-534 AARADTL
+534 
-541 RASLDET
+541 
-548 ARAVLARTHQA
+548 
-559 EQDAAARADALRA
+559 
-572 SLDDAARAV
+572 V
-581 LAQTEREASAQA
+581 LAQTEQAASTQA
-593 QTLRSSLD
+593 QMLRSSLD
-601 EAINTAATA
+601 EAINTAAST
-610 IESLGAGLTQERHRA
+610 IETLGAGLQQERHRA
-625 EETRAQLQEAAQ
+625 EETRSQLQEAAQ

-658 SRKADQVIADRVRQI
+658 SRKADHVIADRVQQI

-681 QEILDRA
+681 QKILDRA
-688 ANELE
+688 LGELE
-693 QKLTPRLEQVHR
+693 QTLGPRMDHAQRV
-705 AVSELQ
+705 AAELQ
-711 QAEQQAAHT
+711 QAEQQAAHA

-731 AERVGE
+731 SERVGE

-742 HAQVL
+742 QAQVR
-747 EAAERVAQLQ
+747 EAAGRVAQLQ
-757 NSIVEQVQQATDHA
+757 NSILEQVQQATDHA

-776 TVREQTIQ
+776 TVREQTIH
-784 ASELAIQESVARLRS
+784 ASELAIQESVARLRT
-799 EAEKVPAEVEKS
+799 EAEKVPADIEKS

-832 ATYESLLKASEWYQ
+832 ATYEALLKASEWYQ
-846 KKAHSTMQSSMEKMV
+846 KKAHSTMQGSMEKMV

-905 VSRERDRMSETAQMA
+905 VTRERDKMSETAQMA

-932 SESLRRFEQVSR
+932 ADSLKRFEQVSR

-966 KTVDERMMQGVEQAT
+966 KVIDERMMQGVEQAT
-981 VHLQSQLGPLI
+981 VHLQSQLGPLL
-992 EQWESR
+992 EQWESQ
-998 REIEKKEWMEQLKK
+998 RESEKKVWMEQLKK
-1012 SNEEAIEL
+1012 SNDEAIEL

-1082 TDFGPEA
+1082 TDFSPEP
-1089 DDEFPPKKK
+1089 DDEFPPKTK

>member
-1 VTDSLQSTDPG
+1 VTDSLQSADPG

-125 IPTGDLTGILDA
+125 IPTGDLAGMLGVTHVS
-137 TAPTAEP
+137 EP
-144 VAGISPQPLPPMGPP
+144 AAGISPQPLPPIGPP
-159 PIPPPTTPEKRIEA
+159 PIPDPPTPEKRIEA
-173 PPFQIPTPPPAKP
+173 PPFQIPTPPPARP
-186 VPVNTQTPTAPPVMA
+186 VPVNTQVNAPTAQPVI
-201 AKPAS
+201 
-206 PPAQTPA
+206 
-213 APAAPSVPAAGPS
+213 APAAAAPGAPT

-234 PTPLPAAVVTA
+234 PPPPPAAAVPAVPVVPA
-245 DTQAALA
+245 DTQAALSR
-252 KQMARMVADA
+252 QMARMVADA

-267 KTLRRGAEEAI
+267 KTLRRGAEQAI

-297 EKAIKVSMDRVS
+297 EKAIKVSMERVS

-328 DEARRASETSASQ
+328 DEARKASEHSASQ

-366 QQAAALT
+366 QQASALN

-419 AHAVRSSTIE
+419 AQAVRSKTIE
-429 QTQAGALLASQQ
+429 QTQAEALLASQQ

-456 LGDKL
+456 LGEKL

-469 AQAEQ
+469 SQAEQ
-474 EAVSR
+474 EAVAR
-479 AAGLRASLDETARA
+479 AAGLRASLDE
-493 VLARTHQA
+493 
-501 EQDAAAHADTLRV
+501 
-514 SLDDAAR
+514 AAR
-521 AVLARTHQAEQDA
+521 AVLARTQQAEQEA
-534 AARADTL
+534 AARAEAL

-548 ARAVLARTHQA
+548 ARG
-559 EQDAAARADALRA
+559 
-572 SLDDAARAV
+572 V
-581 LAQTEREASAQA
+581 LAQTEREAAAQA

-601 EAINTAATA
+601 EAINTAATT

-658 SRKADQVIADRVRQI
+658 GRKADQVIAERAQQI

-681 QEILDRA
+681 QRILDRTA
-688 ANELE
+688 SELE
-693 QKLTPRLEQVHR
+693 QKLTPRLDQVHR

-711 QAEQQAAHT
+711 QAEQQASHT

-731 AERVGE
+731 AERVAE
-737 LQHSV
+737 LQHGV
-742 HAQVL
+742 QAQVR
-747 EAAERVAQLQ
+747 EAVERVAHLQ
-757 NSIVEQVQQATDHA
+757 NSILEQVQQATDHA

-799 EAEKVPAEVEKS
+799 EAEKVPAEIERS
-811 VRETAAKI
+811 LRESASKI

-832 ATYESLLKASEWYQ
+832 ATYEALLKASEWYQ

-905 VSRERDRMSETAQMA
+905 VSRERDRMSENAQMA

-932 SESLRRFEQVSR
+932 AESLKRFEQVSR

-966 KTVDERMMQGVEQAT
+966 KTIDERMMLGVEQAT

-1082 TDFGPEA
+1082 TDFGPEP

>member
-1 VTDSLQSTDPG
+1 VRCDATLRNRPWEEFVTDSLQSADPG

-137 TAPTAEP
+137 TTATEP
-144 VAGISPQPLPPMGPP
+144 VAGISPQPLPPIGPP
-159 PIPPPTTPEKRIEA
+159 PMPIPTTPEKRIEA
-173 PPFQIPTPPPAKP
+173 PPFQVPVTPPAKP
-186 VPVNTQTPTAPPVMA
+186 TPVNVPAAPPLMA
-201 AKPAS
+201 AKPAAPIA
-206 PPAQTPA
+206 PPVIP
-213 APAAPSVPAAGPS
+213 PAAPSVPAASPA
-226 ADSKIHVV
+226 ADNKIHVV
-234 PTPLPAAVVTA
+234 PAPPAAVVTA

-252 KQMARMVADA
+252 KQMARMVAEA
-262 KETLD
+262 KESLD

-292 LHETV
+292 LHDTV

-328 DEARRASETSASQ
+328 EEARKASETSASQ

-408 LEQWRKNLEET
+408 LEQWRKNLEDT
-419 AHAVRSSTIE
+419 AQSVRSKSIE
-429 QTQAGALLASQQ
+429 QTQADALIASQQ

-469 AQAEQ
+469 TQAEH
-474 EAVSR
+474 EAVAR
-479 AAGLRASLDETARA
+479 AAGLRASLDEAARG
-493 VLARTHQA
+493 VLARSEQA
-501 EQDAAAHADTLRV
+501 QQEAAAHAE
-514 SLDDAAR
+514 A
-521 AVLARTHQAEQDA
+521 
-534 AARADTL
+534 L
-541 RASLDET
+541 RASLDE
-548 ARAVLARTHQA
+548 
-559 EQDAAARADALRA
+559 AARG
-572 SLDDAARAV
+572 V
-581 LAQTEREASAQA
+581 LAQTGREASAQA
-593 QTLRSSLD
+593 ETLRSSLD
-601 EAINTAATA
+601 EAINTAAST
-610 IESLGAGLTQERHRA
+610 IETLGAGLQQERHRA
-625 EETRAQLQEAAQ
+625 EETRSQLQEAAQ

-658 SRKADQVIADRVRQI
+658 SRKADHVIADRVQQI

-681 QEILDRA
+681 QKILDRA
-688 ANELE
+688 VGELE
-693 QKLTPRLEQVHR
+693 QKLMPRMDHAQRV
-705 AVSELQ
+705 AAELQ

-731 AERVGE
+731 SERVGE

-742 HAQVL
+742 QAQVR
-747 EAAERVAQLQ
+747 EAAERVAHLQ
-757 NSIVEQVQQATDHA
+757 NSILEQVQQATDHA

-776 TVREQTIQ
+776 TVREQTIH
-784 ASELAIQESVARLRS
+784 ASELAIQESVARLRT
-799 EAEKVPAEVEKS
+799 EAEKVPAEIEKS

-832 ATYESLLKASEWYQ
+832 ATYEALLKASEWYQ

-861 EQSSTALRDRAAEVS
+861 EQSSTSLRDRAAEVS

-905 VSRERDRMSETAQMA
+905 VTRERDKMSETAQMA
-920 TAGFTDQ
+920 SAGFTDQ

-932 SESLRRFEQVSR
+932 ADSLKRFEQVSR

-966 KTVDERMMQGVEQAT
+966 KTIDERMMQGVEQAT
-981 VHLQSQLGPLI
+981 VHLQSELGPLL
-992 EQWESR
+992 EQWEAQ
-998 REIEKKEWMEQLKK
+998 RESEKKVWMEQLKK
-1012 SNEEAIEL
+1012 SNDEAIEL

-1040 GQHSQTVLDTIAKAA
+1040 GQHSQAVLDTIAKAA

-1082 TDFGPEA
+1082 TDFSPEP

>member
-64 SMVTLDIPRPEG
+64 SMITLDIPRPEG

-125 IPTGDLTGILDA
+125 IPTGDLTGMLEL
-137 TAPTAEP
+137 THAPET
-144 VAGISPQPLPPMGPP
+144 VASISPQPLPPIGPP
-159 PIPPPTTPEKRIEA
+159 PIPTIPEKRIEA
-173 PPFQIPTPPPAKP
+173 PPFQIPTPPAKP
-186 VPVNTQTPTAPPVMA
+186 VTVNAPAAPPPMA
-201 AKPAS
+201 AKPAAPVVQ
-206 PPAQTPA
+206 PPV
-213 APAAPSVPAAGPS
+213 PSVPAASPS
-226 ADSKIHVV
+226 NDSKIHVV
-234 PTPLPAAVVTA
+234 PAPPAVAA
-245 DTQAALA
+245 DTQAALSQ
-252 KQMARMVADA
+252 QMARMLADA

-278 TEEMTVVRQQLDVQ
+278 TEEMTVVRQQLDAQ
-292 LHETV
+292 LHDTV
-297 EKAIKVSMDRVS
+297 EKAIKVSMERVS

-328 DEARRASETSASQ
+328 DEARKASESSAAH

-366 QQAAALT
+366 QQATALN

-395 LEILSSPEAAQNH
+395 LEILSSPQAAQNH

-419 AHAVRSSTIE
+419 AQSVRGKTIE
-429 QTQAGALLASQQ
+429 QTQADAALASQQ

-469 AQAEQ
+469 TRAEQ
-474 EAVSR
+474 EAAAR
-479 AAGLRASLDETARA
+479 AAALRASLDE
-493 VLARTHQA
+493 
-501 EQDAAAHADTLRV
+501 
-514 SLDDAAR
+514 AAR
-521 AVLARTHQAEQDA
+521 G
-534 AARADTL
+534 
-541 RASLDET
+541 
-548 ARAVLARTHQA
+548 
-559 EQDAAARADALRA
+559 
-572 SLDDAARAV
+572 V
-581 LAQTEREASAQA
+581 LAQTEREATAQA

-601 EAINTAATA
+601 EAINTAAST
-610 IESLGAGLTQERHRA
+610 IESLGSGLQQERHRA

-637 NALRQTR
+637 NALHLTR
-644 QQFDELLAAQQQEM
+644 QRFDELLAAQHQEM
-658 SRKADQVIADRVRQI
+658 SRKADQVIADRVEQI
-673 EPALQESA
+673 EPALQASA
-681 QEILDRA
+681 QKILDQA
-688 ANELE
+688 ATELE
-693 QKLTPRLEQVHR
+693 QKLTPRLDQVQR
-705 AVSELQ
+705 AVSDLQ

-731 AERVGE
+731 AERV
-737 LQHSV
+737 
-742 HAQVL
+742 
-747 EAAERVAQLQ
+747 AQLQ
-757 NSIVEQVQQATDHA
+757 NSIVEQVQQATDYA

-776 TVREQTIQ
+776 TVREQTMQ
-784 ASELAIQESVARLRS
+784 ASEQAIQESVARLRS
-799 EAEKVPAEVEKS
+799 ESEKVPAEIEKS
-811 VRETAAKI
+811 VRDTAARI

-832 ATYESLLKASEWYQ
+832 ATYEALLKASEWYQ

-861 EQSSTALRDRAAEVS
+861 EQSSTSLRDRAAEVS

-905 VSRERDRMSETAQMA
+905 VSRERDKMSETAQMA

-932 SESLRRFEQVSR
+932 ADSLKRFEQVSR
-944 EALEKA
+944 EALEKT

-966 KTVDERMMQGVEQAT
+966 KTIDERMMQGVEQAT
-981 VHLQSQLGPLI
+981 VHLQSQLGPLL
-992 EQWESR
+992 EEWEFK
-998 REIEKKEWMEQLKK
+998 RESEKKLWMEQLKK
-1012 SNEEAIEL
+1012 TNDEAIEL

-1082 TDFGPEA
+1082 TDFGPEP

>member
-1 VTDSLQSTDPG
+1 VRCDATLRNRPWEEFVTDSLQSADPG

-137 TAPTAEP
+137 TTATEP
-144 VAGISPQPLPPMGPP
+144 VAGISPQPLPPIGPP
-159 PIPPPTTPEKRIEA
+159 PMPIPTTPEKRIEA
-173 PPFQIPTPPPAKP
+173 PPFQVPVTPPAKP
-186 VPVNTQTPTAPPVMA
+186 TPVNVPAAPPLMA
-201 AKPAS
+201 AKPAAPIA
-206 PPAQTPA
+206 PPVIP
-213 APAAPSVPAAGPS
+213 PAAPSVPAASPA
-226 ADSKIHVV
+226 ADNKIHVV
-234 PTPLPAAVVTA
+234 PAPPAAVVTA

-252 KQMARMVADA
+252 KQMARMVAEA
-262 KETLD
+262 KESLD

-292 LHETV
+292 LHDTV

-328 DEARRASETSASQ
+328 EEARKASETSASQ

-408 LEQWRKNLEET
+408 LEQWRKNLEDT
-419 AHAVRSSTIE
+419 AQSVRSKSIE
-429 QTQAGALLASQQ
+429 QTQADALIASQQ

-469 AQAEQ
+469 TQAEH
-474 EAVSR
+474 EAVAR
-479 AAGLRASLDETARA
+479 AAGLRASLDEAARG
-493 VLARTHQA
+493 VLARSEQA
-501 EQDAAAHADTLRV
+501 QQEAAAHAE
-514 SLDDAAR
+514 A
-521 AVLARTHQAEQDA
+521 
-534 AARADTL
+534 L
-541 RASLDET
+541 RASLDE
-548 ARAVLARTHQA
+548 
-559 EQDAAARADALRA
+559 AARG
-572 SLDDAARAV
+572 V
-581 LAQTEREASAQA
+581 LAQTGREASAQA
-593 QTLRSSLD
+593 ETLRSSLD
-601 EAINTAATA
+601 EAINTAAST
-610 IESLGAGLTQERHRA
+610 IETLGAGLQQERHRA
-625 EETRAQLQEAAQ
+625 EETRSQLQEAAQ

-658 SRKADQVIADRVRQI
+658 SRKADHVIADRVQQI

-681 QEILDRA
+681 QKILDRA
-688 ANELE
+688 VGELE
-693 QKLTPRLEQVHR
+693 QKLMPRMDNAQRV
-705 AVSELQ
+705 AAELR

-731 AERVGE
+731 SERVGE

-742 HAQVL
+742 QAQVR
-747 EAAERVAQLQ
+747 EAAERVAHLQ
-757 NSIVEQVQQATDHA
+757 NSILEQVQQATDHA

-776 TVREQTIQ
+776 TVREQTIH
-784 ASELAIQESVARLRS
+784 ASELAIQESVARLRT
-799 EAEKVPAEVEKS
+799 EAEKVPAEIEKS

-832 ATYESLLKASEWYQ
+832 ATYEALLKASEWYQ

-861 EQSSTALRDRAAEVS
+861 EQSSTSLRDRAAEVS

-905 VSRERDRMSETAQMA
+905 VTRERDKMSETAQMA
-920 TAGFTDQ
+920 SAGFTDQ

-932 SESLRRFEQVSR
+932 ADSLKRFEQVSR

-966 KTVDERMMQGVEQAT
+966 KTIDERMMQGVEQAT
-981 VHLQSQLGPLI
+981 VHLQSELGPLL
-992 EQWESR
+992 EQWEAQ
-998 REIEKKEWMEQLKK
+998 RESEKKVWMEQLKK
-1012 SNEEAIEL
+1012 SNDEAIEL

-1040 GQHSQTVLDTIAKAA
+1040 GQHSQAVLDTIAKAA

-1082 TDFGPEA
+1082 TDFSPEP

>member
-1 VTDSLQSTDPG
+1 
-12 TQKRR
+12 
-17 STRIVQAVPI
+17 
-27 TVTGTDALGQPFKE
+27 VTGTDALGQPFKE

-125 IPTGDLTGILDA
+125 IATGDLTGIVDA
-137 TAPTAEP
+137 TIAAEP
-144 VAGISPQPLPPMGPP
+144 VAGISPQPLPPIGPP
-159 PIPPPTTPEKRIEA
+159 PIPAPTTPEKRIEA
-173 PPFQIPTPPPAKP
+173 PPFQIPVTPPSKP
-186 VPVNTQTPTAPPVMA
+186 TPVNTQVNAPTAPPVTA
-201 AKPAS
+201 AK
-206 PPAQTPA
+206 PA
-213 APAAPSVPAAGPS
+213 APAAPPVIPPAASVPTAGS
-226 ADSKIHVV
+226 LADNKIHVV
-234 PTPLPAAVVTA
+234 PTPPVAAVTA

-278 TEEMTVVRQQLDVQ
+278 TEEMTVVRQQLDAQ
-292 LHETV
+292 LHDTV

-328 DEARRASETSASQ
+328 DEARKASETSVSQ

-383 RALRE
+383 RALRD
-388 REASTPS
+388 RAASTPS
-395 LEILSSPEAAQNH
+395 LEILSSPEAVQNH

-419 AHAVRSSTIE
+419 AQSVRSKSIE
-429 QTQAGALLASQQ
+429 QTQADALIASQQ

-456 LGDKL
+456 LGEKL

-469 AQAEQ
+469 TQAEQ
-474 EAVSR
+474 EATAR
-479 AAGLRASLDETARA
+479 AAALRASLDE
-493 VLARTHQA
+493 
-501 EQDAAAHADTLRV
+501 
-514 SLDDAAR
+514 AAR
-521 AVLARTHQAEQDA
+521 SVQAQTEQA
-534 AARADTL
+534 
-541 RASLDET
+541 
-548 ARAVLARTHQA
+548 Q
-559 EQDAAARADALRA
+559 QQAAARADALRA
-572 SLDDAARAV
+572 SLDEAARGV

-593 QTLRSSLD
+593 HTLRSSLD
-601 EAINTAATA
+601 EAINTAAST
-610 IESLGAGLTQERHRA
+610 IESLGAGLQQARHRA
-625 EETRAQLQEAAQ
+625 EETRAQLQEASQ

-658 SRKADQVIADRVRQI
+658 SRKADQVIADRVGQI

-681 QEILDRA
+681 QKILDRA
-688 ANELE
+688 MGELE
-693 QKLTPRLEQVHR
+693 QNLTPRMDHAERV
-705 AVSELQ
+705 AAELQ

-720 QSQFHEQARQA
+720 QNHIHEQARQA

-742 HAQVL
+742 QAQVR

-757 NSIVEQVQQATDHA
+757 SSILEQVQQATDHA

-784 ASELAIQESVARLRS
+784 ASELAIQESVARLRT
-799 EAEKVPAEVEKS
+799 EVEKVPADIEKS

-832 ATYESLLKASEWYQ
+832 ATYEALLKASEWYQ

-876 SLLASELDH
+876 SLVASELDH
-885 YRRTYVEHSTAQI
+885 YGRTYVEHSTAQI

-905 VSRERDRMSETAQMA
+905 ASRERDKMSETAQMA

-966 KTVDERMMQGVEQAT
+966 KTIDERMMLGVEQAT
-981 VHLQSQLGPLI
+981 VHLQSELGPLL
-992 EQWESR
+992 EQWEVQ
-998 REIEKKEWMEQLKK
+998 RESEKKVWMEQLKK
-1012 SNEEAIEL
+1012 SNDEAIEV

-1082 TDFGPEA
+1082 TDFSPEP

>member
-1 VTDSLQSTDPG
+1 
-12 TQKRR
+12 
-17 STRIVQAVPI
+17 
-27 TVTGTDALGQPFKE
+27 
-41 RTTTVMVNCH
+41 
-51 GCKYQSKHYVPKN
+51 
-64 SMVTLDIPRPEG
+64 
-76 GPFHTQGR
+76 
-84 VVWVQRPRTVRELFQ
+84 
-99 IGLEFEVPGNFWG
+99 
-112 IAFPPEDWASGVD
+112 VD
-125 IPTGDLTGILDA
+125 IPTGDLTGMLELT
-137 TAPTAEP
+137 TAAEP
-144 VAGISPQPLPPMGPP
+144 AAGISPQPLPPIGPP
-159 PIPPPTTPEKRIEA
+159 PIPTPTTPEKRIEA
-173 PPFQIPTPPPAKP
+173 PPFQIPTPPAKP
-186 VPVNTQTPTAPPVMA
+186 VPVNTQVNTPAAPPVMT
-201 AKPAS
+201 AKPAI
-206 PPAQTPA
+206 PPAPPVAPAIPPATA
-213 APAAPSVPAAGPS
+213 APGAPA

-234 PTPLPAAVVTA
+234 PAPPAAVPAAPAVPAVPA
-245 DTQAALA
+245 DTQAALSR
-252 KQMARMVADA
+252 QMARMVADA
-262 KETLD
+262 KESLD
-267 KTLRRGAEEAI
+267 KTLRRGAEQAI

-297 EKAIKVSMDRVS
+297 EKAIKVSMERVS

-328 DEARRASETSASQ
+328 EEARKASESSASQ

-366 QQAAALT
+366 QQATALN

-419 AHAVRSSTIE
+419 AQSVRSKTIE
-429 QTQAGALLASQQ
+429 QTQAEALLASQQ

-469 AQAEQ
+469 SQAEQ

-479 AAGLRASLDETARA
+479 AAGLRASLDEAARG

-501 EQDAAAHADTLRV
+501 EQDAAE
-514 SLDDAAR
+514 R
-521 AVLARTHQAEQDA
+521 AEA
-534 AARADTL
+534 L
-541 RASLDET
+541 RASLDEA
-548 ARAVLARTHQA
+548 ARGVLA
-559 EQDAAARADALRA
+559 E
-572 SLDDAARAV
+572 
-581 LAQTEREASAQA
+581 TEREAAAQA
-593 QTLRSSLD
+593 RTLRSSLD
-601 EAINTAATA
+601 EAINTAATT

-658 SRKADQVIADRVRQI
+658 GRKADQVIAERAQQI
-673 EPALQESA
+673 EPALQASA
-681 QEILDRA
+681 QKILDQA
-688 ANELE
+688 ATELE
-693 QKLTPRLEQVHR
+693 QKLTPRLDQVQR

-711 QAEQQAAHT
+711 QAEQKVAHT
-720 QSQFHEQARQA
+720 HSQFHEQARRA
-731 AERVGE
+731 AERVTE
-737 LQHSV
+737 LQHGV
-742 HAQVL
+742 HAQVR

-799 EAEKVPAEVEKS
+799 EADKVPAEIEKS
-811 VRETAAKI
+811 VRDTATKI

-832 ATYESLLKASEWYQ
+832 ATYEALLKASEWYQ

-905 VSRERDRMSETAQMA
+905 VARERDKMSETAQMA

-932 SESLRRFEQVSR
+932 ADSLQRFEQVSR
-944 EALEKA
+944 DALEKA
-950 RADMEFGREGS
+950 HADMEFGREGS

-966 KTVDERMMQGVEQAT
+966 KTIDERMMLGVEQAT
-981 VHLQSQLGPLI
+981 VHLHSQLGPLL
-992 EQWESR
+992 EEWESK
-998 REIEKKEWMEQLKK
+998 RESEKKLWMEQLKK
-1012 SNEEAIEL
+1012 TNDEAIEL

-1082 TDFGPEA
+1082 TDFGPEP

>member
-1 VTDSLQSTDPG
+1 MTDSLQSADPG

-64 SMVTLDIPRPEG
+64 SMITLDIPRPEG

-125 IPTGDLTGILDA
+125 IPTGDLTGMLEVA
-137 TAPTAEP
+137 TTAEP
-144 VAGISPQPLPPMGPP
+144 AAGISPQPLPPIGPP
-159 PIPPPTTPEKRIEA
+159 PIPTPVTPEKRIEA
-173 PPFQIPTPPPAKP
+173 PPFQIPVTPPAPAKP
-186 VPVNTQTPTAPPVMA
+186 TPVNTQVNIPTAPPVQ
-201 AKPAS
+201 
-206 PPAQTPA
+206 PPAV
-213 APAAPSVPAAGPS
+213 PAAPSAPAASPS
-226 ADSKIHVV
+226 ADNKIHVV
-234 PTPLPAAVVTA
+234 PAPPAAAVVTA

-278 TEEMTVVRQQLDVQ
+278 TEEMTVVRQQLDAQ
-292 LHETV
+292 LHDTV

-328 DEARRASETSASQ
+328 DEARKASETSASQ

-419 AHAVRSSTIE
+419 AQTVRSKTIE
-429 QTQAGALLASQQ
+429 QTQAEALIASQQ

-456 LGDKL
+456 LGEKL
-461 TEVSREAL
+461 TEVSRVAL
-469 AQAEQ
+469 
-474 EAVSR
+474 
-479 AAGLRASLDETARA
+479 T
-493 VLARTHQA
+493 
-501 EQDAAAHADTLRV
+501 
-514 SLDDAAR
+514 
-521 AVLARTHQAEQDA
+521 QAEQDA
-534 AARADTL
+534 AARAEAL
-541 RASLDET
+541 RASLDE
-548 ARAVLARTHQA
+548 
-559 EQDAAARADALRA
+559 
-572 SLDDAARAV
+572 AARAV

-601 EAINTAATA
+601 EAINTAAST
-610 IESLGAGLTQERHRA
+610 IETLGAGLQQERHRA
-625 EETRAQLQEAAQ
+625 EETRAQLQEASQ

-658 SRKADQVIADRVRQI
+658 SRKADHVIADRVQQI

-681 QEILDRA
+681 QKILDRA
-688 ANELE
+688 LGELE
-693 QKLTPRLEQVHR
+693 QNLTPRMEHAQRV
-705 AVSELQ
+705 AAELQ

-720 QSQFHEQARQA
+720 QNHIQEQARQA

-737 LQHSV
+737 LQQNV
-742 HAQVL
+742 QAQVR
-747 EAAERVAQLQ
+747 EAAERVAHLQ
-757 NSIVEQVQQATDHA
+757 NSILEQVQQATDHA

-776 TVREQTIQ
+776 TVREQTIH
-784 ASELAIQESVARLRS
+784 ASELAIEASVARLRI
-799 EAEKVPAEVEKS
+799 EAEKVPAEIEKS
-811 VRETAAKI
+811 VRESASKI

-832 ATYESLLKASEWYQ
+832 ATYEALLKASEWYQ
-846 KKAHSTMQSSMEKMV
+846 KKAHSTMQSSMEKLV
-861 EQSSTALRDRAAEVS
+861 EQSSTQLRDRAAEVS

-905 VSRERDRMSETAQMA
+905 VSRERDKMSETAQMA

-966 KTVDERMMQGVEQAT
+966 KLIDERMMQGVEQAT
-981 VHLQSQLGPLI
+981 VHLQSELGPLL
-992 EQWESR
+992 EQWESQ
-998 REIEKKEWMEQLKK
+998 RESEKKVWMEQLKK
-1012 SNEEAIEL
+1012 SNDDAIEL

-1065 VLGSMGDTLK
+1065 VLGTMGDTLK

-1082 TDFGPEA
+1082 TDFGPEP

>member
-1 VTDSLQSTDPG
+1 MTDSLQSADPG

-125 IPTGDLTGILDA
+125 IPTGDLTGMLEVT
-137 TAPTAEP
+137 TAAEP
-144 VAGISPQPLPPMGPP
+144 VAGISPQPLPPIGPP
-159 PIPPPTTPEKRIEA
+159 PIPAPTTPEKRIEA
-173 PPFQIPTPPPAKP
+173 PPFQIPTPPPSKP
-186 VPVNTQTPTAPPVMA
+186 VPVNTQVNAPTAPPVN
-201 AKPAS
+201 
-206 PPAQTPA
+206 PPAASSMPA
-213 APAAPSVPAAGPS
+213 VGSS

-234 PTPLPAAVVTA
+234 PTPPLPAVVTA

-262 KETLD
+262 KEALD
-267 KTLRRGAEEAI
+267 KTLRRGAEQAI

-292 LHETV
+292 LHDTV

-328 DEARRASETSASQ
+328 EEARRASENSVSQ
-341 LDEKVRNAVQ
+341 LDEKVRSAVQ

-419 AHAVRSSTIE
+419 AQSVRSKTIE
-429 QTQAGALLASQQ
+429 QTQAEALIASQQ

-469 AQAEQ
+469 SQAEQ

-479 AAGLRASLDETARA
+479 SASLRASLDE
-493 VLARTHQA
+493 
-501 EQDAAAHADTLRV
+501 
-514 SLDDAAR
+514 AAR
-521 AVLARTHQAEQDA
+521 G
-534 AARADTL
+534 
-541 RASLDET
+541 
-548 ARAVLARTHQA
+548 
-559 EQDAAARADALRA
+559 
-572 SLDDAARAV
+572 V
-581 LAQTEREASAQA
+581 LAQTEREATAQA

-601 EAINTAATA
+601 EAISTAAST

-658 SRKADQVIADRVRQI
+658 GRKADQVIAERAQQI
-673 EPALQESA
+673 EPALQASA
-681 QEILDRA
+681 QKILDHA

-693 QKLTPRLEQVHR
+693 HKLTPRLDQVHR

-711 QAEQQAAHT
+711 HAEQQAEHT
-720 QSQFHEQARQA
+720 RSQFHEQARQA

-757 NSIVEQVQQATDHA
+757 NTIVEQVQQATDHA

-799 EAEKVPAEVEKS
+799 EAEKVPAEVERS
-811 VRETAAKI
+811 LRESAAKI

-832 ATYESLLKASEWYQ
+832 ATYEALLKASEWYQ

-905 VSRERDRMSETAQMA
+905 VSRERDKMTENAQMA

-966 KTVDERMMQGVEQAT
+966 KVIDERMMMGVEQAT

-1012 SNEEAIEL
+1012 SNDEAIEL
-1020 YKTRLENASNS
+1020 YKSRLENASNS

>member
-64 SMVTLDIPRPEG
+64 SIVTLDIPRPEG

-125 IPTGDLTGILDA
+125 IPTGDLTGLLDA

-144 VAGISPQPLPPMGPP
+144 LAGISPQPLPPIGPP
-159 PIPPPTTPEKRIEA
+159 PIPTPTTPEKRIEA
-173 PPFQIPTPPPAKP
+173 PPFQIPAPPPSKP
-186 VPVNTQTPTAPPVMA
+186 VPVNTQVNTQVNTPAAPPVTA
-201 AKPAS
+201 AK
-206 PPAQTPA
+206 PA
-213 APAAPSVPAAGPS
+213 APAAPPVNPPAASSVPAAGSS

-234 PTPLPAAVVTA
+234 PTPPAAVVTA

-297 EKAIKVSMDRVS
+297 EKAIKVSMERVS

-328 DEARRASETSASQ
+328 DEARRASENSVSQ

-419 AHAVRSSTIE
+419 AQSVRSKTIE
-429 QTQAGALLASQQ
+429 QTQAEASLASQQ

-461 TEVSREAL
+461 TEVSREAMS
-469 AQAEQ
+469 QAEQ
-474 EAVSR
+474 EAVAR
-479 AAGLRASLDETARA
+479 AAGLRASLHE
-493 VLARTHQA
+493 
-501 EQDAAAHADTLRV
+501 
-514 SLDDAAR
+514 AAR
-521 AVLARTHQAEQDA
+521 G
-534 AARADTL
+534 
-541 RASLDET
+541 
-548 ARAVLARTHQA
+548 
-559 EQDAAARADALRA
+559 
-572 SLDDAARAV
+572 V

-601 EAINTAATA
+601 EAINTAATT

-658 SRKADQVIADRVRQI
+658 SRKADQVIADRVLQI

-681 QEILDRA
+681 QKILDRTA
-688 ANELE
+688 GELE
-693 QKLTPRLEQVHR
+693 QKLTPRLDQVHR
-705 AVSELQ
+705 AVSDLQ
-711 QAEQQAAHT
+711 HAEQQAAHT
-720 QSQFHEQARQA
+720 QGQFHEQARQA
-731 AERVGE
+731 AERVAE
-737 LQHSV
+737 LQHGV
-742 HAQVL
+742 HAQVR

-799 EAEKVPAEVEKS
+799 EAEKVPAEIERS

-819 EEEIQQRSTETQH
+819 EDEIQQRSTETQH

-905 VSRERDRMSETAQMA
+905 VTRERDRMSENAQMA

-966 KTVDERMMQGVEQAT
+966 KTIDERMMMGVEQAT

-1012 SNEEAIEL
+1012 SNDEAIEL

>member
-1 VTDSLQSTDPG
+1 VTDSLQSADPG

-76 GPFHTQGR
+76 GPYHTQGR

-125 IPTGDLTGILDA
+125 IPTGDLTGMLEL
-137 TAPTAEP
+137 TPTAEP

-159 PIPPPTTPEKRIEA
+159 PIPVAPEKRIEA
-173 PPFQIPTPPPAKP
+173 PPFQIPTPPPSKP
-186 VPVNTQTPTAPPVMA
+186 LPVNAPAAPPVMA
-201 AKPAS
+201 AKPAT
-206 PPAQTPA
+206 PPAQPVA
-213 APAAPSVPAAGPS
+213 PVVSAPAASAPS
-226 ADSKIHVV
+226 APASAAPPVDNKIHVV
-234 PTPLPAAVVTA
+234 PAPPVPTA

-252 KQMARMVADA
+252 RQMARMVAEA

-278 TEEMTVVRQQLDVQ
+278 TEEMTVVRQQLDAQ
-292 LHETV
+292 LHDTV
-297 EKAIKVSMDRVS
+297 EKAIKNSMDRVS

-328 DEARRASETSASQ
+328 DEARKASESSASQ

-351 QAVSHAAEQAAQQAA
+351 QAVTQAAEQAAQQAA
-366 QQAAALT
+366 QQAAALN

-383 RALRE
+383 RALRD

-395 LEILSSPEAAQNH
+395 LEILSSPEAAQSH
-408 LEQWRKNLEET
+408 LDQWRKNLEET
-419 AHAVRSSTIE
+419 AQSIRNKTIE
-429 QTQAGALLASQQ
+429 EAQAQAGIASQQ

-461 TEVSREAL
+461 TEVSREVL
-469 AQAEQ
+469 TQAEQ
-474 EAVSR
+474 EAVAR
-479 AAGLRASLDETARA
+479 AAALRASLDETSRS
-493 VLARTHQA
+493 VLTEA
-501 EQDAAAHADTLRV
+501 EQK
-514 SLDDAAR
+514 
-521 AVLARTHQAEQDA
+521 
-534 AARADTL
+534 
-541 RASLDET
+541 AS
-548 ARAVLARTHQA
+548 
-559 EQDAAARADALRA
+559 ALRA
-572 SLDDAARAV
+572 SLEETSRNV
-581 LAQTEREASAQA
+581 LAQTERDATAHA

-601 EAINTAATA
+601 EAINTAAST
-610 IESLGAGLTQERHRA
+610 IETLGAGLQAERHRA
-625 EETRAQLQEAAQ
+625 EETRAHLQEAAQ

-658 SRKADQVIADRVRQI
+658 RSKADQVIADRAQQI
-673 EPALQESA
+673 EPALQASA
-681 QEILDRA
+681 QKILEHA
-688 ANELE
+688 TIELD
-693 QKLTPRLEQVHR
+693 QKLTPRLDQAQR
-705 AVSELQ
+705 ALSELQ
-711 QAEQQAAHT
+711 EAEQKAAHARNE
-720 QSQFHEQARQA
+720 FHEQARQA
-731 AERVGE
+731 ADRVAE
-737 LQHSV
+737 MQQTVHSQV
-742 HAQVL
+742 H

-757 NSIVEQVQQATDHA
+757 SSILEQMQQATDHA

-776 TVREQTIQ
+776 TVREQTIM
-784 ASELAIQESVARLRS
+784 ASEQAIQESVGRLRV
-799 EAEKVPAEVEKS
+799 ETEKIPAEIEKAS
-811 VRETAAKI
+811 REVATRI
-819 EEEIQQRSTETQH
+819 EEEIQQRSTEAQH
-832 ATYESLLKASEWYQ
+832 QTYESLLKASEWYQ

-885 YRRTYVEHSTAQI
+885 FRRTYVEHSTAQI
-898 DESAKEI
+898 EDSAKEI
-905 VSRERDRMSETAQMA
+905 VTRERDKMSETAQMA
-920 TAGFTDQ
+920 TAGFSDQ
-927 VHRVT
+927 VRRVT
-932 SESLRRFEQVSR
+932 TESLQRFEQVSR
-944 EALEKA
+944 DALEKA
-950 RADMEFGREGS
+950 RSDMEFGREGS
-961 LLEYQ
+961 LVEYQ
-966 KTVDERMMQGVEQAT
+966 KALDERMMQGVEQAT

-998 REIEKKEWMEQLKK
+998 RESEKKEWMEQLKK
-1012 SNEEAIEL
+1012 SNDEAIEG

-1065 VLGSMGDTLK
+1065 VLGTMGDTLK
-1075 ARLLGLS
+1075 SRLLGLS
-1082 TDFGPEA
+1082 TDFGPEQE
-1089 DDEFPPKKK
+1089 DEFPPKKK

>member
-1 VTDSLQSTDPG
+1 VTDSLQSADPG

-76 GPFHTQGR
+76 GPYHTQGR

-137 TAPTAEP
+137 TIAAEP
-144 VAGISPQPLPPMGPP
+144 VAGISPQPLPPIGPP
-159 PIPPPTTPEKRIEA
+159 PISIPTTPEKRIEA
-173 PPFQIPTPPPAKP
+173 PPFQIPVTPPAPAKP
-186 VPVNTQTPTAPPVMA
+186 VPVNTQVNTPTAPPVMTA
-201 AKPAS
+201 R
-206 PPAQTPA
+206 PA
-213 APAAPSVPAAGPS
+213 APAAPPVQPPLIPPAASSVPPASPS
-226 ADSKIHVV
+226 ADNKIHVV
-234 PTPLPAAVVTA
+234 PAPPPAAVVTA

-278 TEEMTVVRQQLDVQ
+278 TEEMTVVRQQLDAQ
-292 LHETV
+292 LHDTV

-328 DEARRASETSASQ
+328 EEARKVSETSASQ

-419 AHAVRSSTIE
+419 AQTVRSKTIE
-429 QTQAGALLASQQ
+429 QTQAEALIASQQ

-469 AQAEQ
+469 TQAEQ
-474 EAVSR
+474 EAVAR
-479 AAGLRASLDETARA
+479 AAALRASLDE
-493 VLARTHQA
+493 
-501 EQDAAAHADTLRV
+501 
-514 SLDDAAR
+514 AAR
-521 AVLARTHQAEQDA
+521 G
-534 AARADTL
+534 
-541 RASLDET
+541 
-548 ARAVLARTHQA
+548 
-559 EQDAAARADALRA
+559 
-572 SLDDAARAV
+572 V
-581 LAQTEREASAQA
+581 LAQTERDASSQA
-593 QTLRSSLD
+593 KMLRSSLD
-601 EAINTAATA
+601 EAINTAAST
-610 IESLGAGLTQERHRA
+610 IETLGAGLQQERHRA
-625 EETRAQLQEAAQ
+625 EETRSQLQDAAQ

-658 SRKADQVIADRVRQI
+658 SRKADHVIADRVQQI

-681 QEILDRA
+681 QKILDRA
-688 ANELE
+688 VDELE
-693 QKLTPRLEQVHR
+693 QKLMPRLDHAQRV
-705 AVSELQ
+705 AADLQ

-731 AERVGE
+731 SERVGE

-742 HAQVL
+742 QAQL
-747 EAAERVAQLQ
+747 REATERVAQLQ
-757 NSIVEQVQQATDHA
+757 NSILEQVQQATDHA

-776 TVREQTIQ
+776 TVREQTIH
-784 ASELAIQESVARLRS
+784 ASELAIQESVARLRT
-799 EAEKVPAEVEKS
+799 EAEKVPADIEKS
-811 VRETAAKI
+811 VRETASKI

-832 ATYESLLKASEWYQ
+832 ATYEALLKASEWYQ
-846 KKAHSTMQSSMEKMV
+846 KKAHSTMQGSMEKMV
-861 EQSSTALRDRAAEVS
+861 EQSSTQLRDRAAEVS

-905 VSRERDRMSETAQMA
+905 VTRERDKMSETAQMA

-944 EALEKA
+944 EALEKT

-966 KTVDERMMQGVEQAT
+966 KTIDERMMLGVEQAR
-981 VHLQSQLGPLI
+981 VHLQSELGPLL
-992 EQWESR
+992 EQWESQ
-998 REIEKKEWMEQLKK
+998 RESEKKVWMEQLKK
-1012 SNEEAIEL
+1012 SNDEAIEV
-1020 YKTRLENASNS
+1020 YKSRLENASNS

-1065 VLGSMGDTLK
+1065 VLGTMGDTLK

-1082 TDFGPEA
+1082 TDFSPEP
-1089 DDEFPPKKK
+1089 DDEFPPKKR

>member
-1 VTDSLQSTDPG
+1 MTDSLQSADPG

-125 IPTGDLTGILDA
+125 IPTGDLTGIADA
-137 TAPTAEP
+137 TLAVEP
-144 VAGISPQPLPPMGPP
+144 VAGISPQPLPPIGPP
-159 PIPPPTTPEKRIEA
+159 PMPIPSTPEKRIEA
-173 PPFQIPTPPPAKP
+173 PPFQIPVTPPSPAKP
-186 VPVNTQTPTAPPVMA
+186 TPVNTQVNTPSAPPVMT
-201 AKPAS
+201 AKPAA
-206 PPAQTPA
+206 PPAQPPA
-213 APAAPSVPAAGPS
+213 AAAAPSVPPASPAT
-226 ADSKIHVV
+226 DNKIHVV
-234 PTPLPAAVVTA
+234 PAPPAAVVTA

-278 TEEMTVVRQQLDVQ
+278 TEEMTVVRQQLDAQ
-292 LHETV
+292 LHDTV

-328 DEARRASETSASQ
+328 DEARKASETSASQ

-373 LKQSVEEVVE
+373 LRQSVEEVVE
-383 RALRE
+383 RALRD

-395 LEILSSPEAAQNH
+395 LEILSSPEAAQSH
-408 LEQWRKNLEET
+408 LEQWRKNLEDT
-419 AHAVRSSTIE
+419 AQTVRSKTIE
-429 QTQAGALLASQQ
+429 QTQAEALIASQQ

-456 LGDKL
+456 LGEKL
-461 TEVSREAL
+461 TEVSRTAL
-469 AQAEQ
+469 TQAEQ
-474 EAVSR
+474 EAAAR
-479 AAGLRASLDETARA
+479 AATLRASLDEAARGVLAQTEQAQQDAAARAQALRASLDETARG
-493 VLARTHQA
+493 
-501 EQDAAAHADTLRV
+501 
-514 SLDDAAR
+514 
-521 AVLARTHQAEQDA
+521 
-534 AARADTL
+534 
-541 RASLDET
+541 
-548 ARAVLARTHQA
+548 
-559 EQDAAARADALRA
+559 
-572 SLDDAARAV
+572 V

-601 EAINTAATA
+601 EAINTAAST
-610 IESLGAGLTQERHRA
+610 IESLGAGLQTERHRA

-658 SRKADQVIADRVRQI
+658 SRKADHVIADRVQQI

-681 QEILDRA
+681 KKILDRA
-688 ANELE
+688 VDELE
-693 QKLTPRLEQVHR
+693 QKLMPRLDHAQRV
-705 AVSELQ
+705 AAELQ
-711 QAEQQAAHT
+711 HAEQQASHT

-731 AERVGE
+731 SERVGE

-742 HAQVL
+742 QAQVR
-747 EAAERVAQLQ
+747 EASERVAQLQ
-757 NSIVEQVQQATDHA
+757 SSILEQVQQATDHA

-776 TVREQTIQ
+776 TVREQTIH
-784 ASELAIQESVARLRS
+784 ASELAIAESVARLRT
-799 EAEKVPAEVEKS
+799 EAEKVPAEIEKS
-811 VRETAAKI
+811 VRESAAKI

-832 ATYESLLKASEWYQ
+832 ATYEALLKASEWYQ

-861 EQSSTALRDRAAEVS
+861 EQSSTQLRDRAAEVS

-905 VSRERDRMSETAQMA
+905 VTRERDKMSETAQMA

-932 SESLRRFEQVSR
+932 SESLKRFEQVSR

-961 LLEYQ
+961 LMEYQ
-966 KTVDERMMQGVEQAT
+966 KTIDERMMLGVEQAR
-981 VHLQSQLGPLI
+981 VHLQSELGPVL
-992 EQWESR
+992 EQWESQ
-998 REIEKKEWMEQLKK
+998 RESEKKVWMEQLKK
-1012 SNEEAIEL
+1012 SNDEAIEL
-1020 YKTRLENASNS
+1020 YKSRLENASNS

-1065 VLGSMGDTLK
+1065 VLGTMGDTLK

-1082 TDFGPEA
+1082 TDFSPEP

>member
-1 VTDSLQSTDPG
+1 VTDSLQSADPG

-125 IPTGDLTGILDA
+125 IPTGDLTGMLELT
-137 TAPTAEP
+137 TAAEP
-144 VAGISPQPLPPMGPP
+144 AAGISPQPLPPIGPP
-159 PIPPPTTPEKRIEA
+159 PIPAPTTPEKRIEA
-173 PPFQIPTPPPAKP
+173 PPFQIPTPPAKP
-186 VPVNTQTPTAPPVMA
+186 VPVNTQVNTPAVPPPMA
-201 AKPAS
+201 AKPAA
-206 PPAQTPA
+206 PPAPPVAPAIPPA
-213 APAAPSVPAAGPS
+213 AASPGAPA

-234 PTPLPAAVVTA
+234 PAPPAAAPAVPAVPA
-245 DTQAALA
+245 DTQAALSR
-252 KQMARMVADA
+252 QMARMVADA
-262 KETLD
+262 KESLD
-267 KTLRRGAEEAI
+267 KTLRRGAEQAI

-297 EKAIKVSMDRVS
+297 EKAIKVSMERVS

-328 DEARRASETSASQ
+328 EEARKASENSASQ

-366 QQAAALT
+366 QQATALN

-395 LEILSSPEAAQNH
+395 LEILSSPAAAQNH
-408 LEQWRKNLEET
+408 LDQWRKNLEET
-419 AHAVRSSTIE
+419 AQSVRSKTIE
-429 QTQAGALLASQQ
+429 QTQAEALLASQQ

-469 AQAEQ
+469 SQAEQ

-479 AAGLRASLDETARA
+479 AAGLRASLDE
-493 VLARTHQA
+493 
-501 EQDAAAHADTLRV
+501 
-514 SLDDAAR
+514 AAR
-521 AVLARTHQAEQDA
+521 GVLARTHQAEQDA
-534 AARADTL
+534 AARAEAL
-541 RASLDET
+541 RASLDE
-548 ARAVLARTHQA
+548 
-559 EQDAAARADALRA
+559 AARG
-572 SLDDAARAV
+572 V
-581 LAQTEREASAQA
+581 LAQTEREAAAQA

-601 EAINTAATA
+601 EAISTAAST

-658 SRKADQVIADRVRQI
+658 GRKADQVIAERAQQI
-673 EPALQESA
+673 EPALQSSA
-681 QEILDRA
+681 QKILDQA
-688 ANELE
+688 TTELE
-693 QKLTPRLEQVHR
+693 QKLTPRLDQVQR

-711 QAEQQAAHT
+711 QAEQQVAHT

-731 AERVGE
+731 AERVAE
-737 LQHSV
+737 LQHGV
-742 HAQVL
+742 HAQVR
-747 EAAERVAQLQ
+747 EAAERVAHLQ
-757 NSIVEQVQQATDHA
+757 NSILEQVQQATDHA

-799 EAEKVPAEVEKS
+799 EAEKVPAEIEKS
-811 VRETAAKI
+811 VRETATKI

-832 ATYESLLKASEWYQ
+832 ATYEALLKASEWYQ

-905 VSRERDRMSETAQMA
+905 VSRERDKMSETAQMA

-932 SESLRRFEQVSR
+932 ADSLKRFEQVSR

-950 RADMEFGREGS
+950 HADMEFGREGS

-966 KTVDERMMQGVEQAT
+966 KTIDERMMMGVEQAT
-981 VHLQSQLGPLI
+981 VHLHSQLGPLL
-992 EQWESR
+992 EEWESN
-998 REIEKKEWMEQLKK
+998 RESEKKLWMEQLKK
-1012 SNEEAIEL
+1012 TNDEAIEL

-1082 TDFGPEA
+1082 TDFGPEP

>member
-1 VTDSLQSTDPG
+1 VTDSLQSADPG

-27 TVTGTDALGQPFKE
+27 TVTGIDALGQPFKE

-76 GPFHTQGR
+76 GPFNTQGR

-125 IPTGDLTGILDA
+125 IPTGDLTGIVDA
-137 TAPTAEP
+137 TTAAEP
-144 VAGISPQPLPPMGPP
+144 VAGISPQPLPPIGPP
-159 PIPPPTTPEKRIEA
+159 PMPIPTTPEKRIEA
-173 PPFQIPTPPPAKP
+173 PPFQIPVTPPTPPAKP
-186 VPVNTQTPTAPPVMA
+186 TPVNTQVNAPAAPPVMTA
-201 AKPAS
+201 R
-206 PPAQTPA
+206 PA
-213 APAAPSVPAAGPS
+213 APVAPPVIPPTASVLAASPS
-226 ADSKIHVV
+226 ADNKIHVV
-234 PTPLPAAVVTA
+234 PAPPAAVVTA

-292 LHETV
+292 LHDTV
-297 EKAIKVSMDRVS
+297 EKAIKVSMERVS

-328 DEARRASETSASQ
+328 EEARKASETSASQ

-351 QAVSHAAEQAAQQAA
+351 QAVSRAAEQAAQQAA
-366 QQAAALT
+366 QQAATLT

-408 LEQWRKNLEET
+408 LEQWRKNLEDT
-419 AHAVRSSTIE
+419 AQSVRSKTIE
-429 QTQAGALLASQQ
+429 QTQADALIASQQ

-449 LTGASQK
+449 LSGASQK
-456 LGDKL
+456 LGEKL
-461 TEVSREAL
+461 TGVSREAFT
-469 AQAEQ
+469 QAERDAA
-474 EAVSR
+474 ER
-479 AAGLRASLDETARA
+479 AAGLRVSLDE
-493 VLARTHQA
+493 
-501 EQDAAAHADTLRV
+501 
-514 SLDDAAR
+514 AAR
-521 AVLARTHQAEQDA
+521 G
-534 AARADTL
+534 
-541 RASLDET
+541 
-548 ARAVLARTHQA
+548 
-559 EQDAAARADALRA
+559 
-572 SLDDAARAV
+572 V
-581 LAQTEREASAQA
+581 LAQTEQAASTQA
-593 QTLRSSLD
+593 QMLRSSLD
-601 EAINTAATA
+601 EAINTAAST
-610 IESLGAGLTQERHRA
+610 IETLGAGLQQERHRA
-625 EETRAQLQEAAQ
+625 EETRAQLQEASQ

-658 SRKADQVIADRVRQI
+658 SRKADHVIADRVGQI

-681 QEILDRA
+681 QKILERA
-688 ANELE
+688 TSELE
-693 QKLTPRLEQVHR
+693 QKLTPRLDHAQR
-705 AVSELQ
+705 LAAELQ
-711 QAEQQAAHT
+711 HAEQHAAHT

-742 HAQVL
+742 QAQVR

-757 NSIVEQVQQATDHA
+757 NSILEQVQQATDHA

-776 TVREQTIQ
+776 TVREQTIH
-784 ASELAIQESVARLRS
+784 ASELAIQESVARLRT
-799 EAEKVPAEVEKS
+799 ETEKVPADIEKS
-811 VRETAAKI
+811 VRETALKI

-832 ATYESLLKASEWYQ
+832 ATYEALLKASEWYQ

-905 VSRERDRMSETAQMA
+905 VSRERDKMSETAQMA

-950 RADMEFGREGS
+950 RADLEFGREGS

-966 KTVDERMMQGVEQAT
+966 KLIDERMMQGVEQAT
-981 VHLQSQLGPLI
+981 VHLQSELGPLL
-992 EQWESR
+992 EQWESQ
-998 REIEKKEWMEQLKK
+998 RESEKKVWMEQLKK
-1012 SNEEAIEL
+1012 SNDEAIEL

-1065 VLGSMGDTLK
+1065 VLGTMGDTLK

-1082 TDFGPEA
+1082 TDFSPEP